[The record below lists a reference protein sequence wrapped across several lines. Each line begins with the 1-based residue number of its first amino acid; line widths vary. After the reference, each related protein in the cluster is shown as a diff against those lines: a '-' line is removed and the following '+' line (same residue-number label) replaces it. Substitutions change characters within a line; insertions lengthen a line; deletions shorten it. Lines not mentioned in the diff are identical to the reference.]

1 MNLAEQTACGDD
13 DFISTCRK
21 VTALRMEP
29 FKPVSFIEVEYRPSR
44 YRTLTSS
51 DIAEE
56 GRGEKHSVKAS
67 VSRIVAEEGIGGEHS
82 LEDKDE
88 SDLVNERKRK

>member
-21 VTALRMEP
+21 VTASRMEP
-29 FKPVSFIEVEYRPSR
+29 FKPVRFTEVEYRPSR

-51 DIAEE
+51 EIAEE
-56 GRGEKHSVKAS
+56 GRGERHSVEAS
-67 VSRIVAEEGIGGEHS
+67 VSSKIAEEGMGGKHS

-88 SDLVNERKRK
+88 SDPVDEKKRK